1 MLLRSGISQLFVFDR
16 VSNIILFPFCRTTF
30 GEAIRCFIMRRSP
43 LHVLHR
49 SGRLFQMFVTYCLT
63 RKEDINLEYWERTQ
77 QRIRSVPYADLMDH
91 VRHHA
96 SLNNAVPGR
105 VIVLPRSFGR
115 SQRAYDARLRDE
127 LACVQYVGM
136 PHFFITVTA
145 NPMWEEVVR
154 ARNLCP
160 RDDSNLI
167 DVTNRLLHTKIRA
180 YLKLVLDSYIF
191 GVMNVP
197 LCVCRC
203 YVVHFFR
210 WSSITFSSLSSKTE
224 VVHTCTCC

>member
-1 MLLRSGISQLFVFDR
+1 
-16 VSNIILFPFCRTTF
+16 
-30 GEAIRCFIMRRSP
+30 
-43 LHVLHR
+43 
-49 SGRLFQMFVTYCLT
+49 MFVTYCLT

-77 QRIRSVPYADLMDH
+77 KQTRSVPYADLMDH

-96 SLNNAVPGR
+96 SLNNAIPGR

-115 SQRAYDARLRDE
+115 SQRSYDARLRDE

-145 NPMWEEVVR
+145 NPMWEEVQR
-154 ARNLCP
+154 ARHLCP

-167 DVTNRLLHTKIRA
+167 DVTNRLLHAKIRA

-191 GVMNVP
+191 GVKYLSM
-197 LCVCRC
+197 CACCC
-203 YVVHFFR
+203 YVLDFFR
-210 WSSITFSSLSSKTE
+210 LSST
-224 VVHTCTCC
+224 TSSS